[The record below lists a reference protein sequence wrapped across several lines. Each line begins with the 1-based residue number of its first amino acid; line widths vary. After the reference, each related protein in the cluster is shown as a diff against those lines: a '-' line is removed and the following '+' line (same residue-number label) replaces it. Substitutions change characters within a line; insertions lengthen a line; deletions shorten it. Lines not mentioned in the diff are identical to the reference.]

1 MTSRPPRLLERSQ
14 DWLERLPL
22 AAFAGLALALGIIKT
37 GIRVSPLPG
46 SDAQLFPQPPDSFS
60 ATSFGLRSLVWL
72 LAPNSSLGFV
82 IVGLVVVSVVI
93 VVSTATLHRRLSN
106 EASRILLL
114 VLLVGPIGAT
124 LYTTIGQNDS
134 LLILGSLIVAISGK
148 KMALSG
154 LGLAIMILAN
164 PEQTVV
170 AWSVLL
176 VMTFTPILREWRRHA
191 TYGLIAA
198 FVGFLAI
205 GVGVRAAGV
214 GDRTRFLD
222 DFILQSIHNFASN
235 LPLSLYALFGFSW
248 PLVLV
253 LVYSQ
258 GARTALVGALA
269 LVPAIVVTAVTVD
282 QTRVLVGV
290 TAMATLTWM
299 LASLK
304 QVDSEGFKFSIS
316 NRLAW
321 VFLLALVLPSV
332 LVFGPSGLP
341 WGPYSWV
348 FHALFSG
355 EPLW

>member
-1 MTSRPPRLLERSQ
+1 MTPPPRLLERSQ
-14 DWLERLPL
+14 GWLERLPL
-22 AAFAGLALALGIIKT
+22 AAFAGIALALGIIKT
-37 GIRVSPLPG
+37 GIRLDPLPG
-46 SDAQLFPQPPDSFS
+46 SDAQFFPQPPNSFS
-60 ATSFGLRSLVWL
+60 ATAFGLRGLVWL
-72 LAPNSSLGFV
+72 LTPNSSLGFV
-82 IVGLVVVSVVI
+82 IMGLVVVAVVI
-93 VVSTATLHRRLSN
+93 AVSTATFHRLLTN

-114 VLLVGPIGAT
+114 VLLVGPIGGT

-134 LLILGSLIVAISGK
+134 LLILGSLIVAVSGK
-148 KMALSG
+148 KITVSA

-176 VMTFTPILREWRRHA
+176 IMSFTPILREWRRYA
-191 TYGLIAA
+191 SYGLIVA
-198 FVGFLAI
+198 FAGFLAI
-205 GVGVRAAGV
+205 SVGVRAAGA
-214 GDRTRFLD
+214 GDKTQFLD
-222 DFILQSIHNFASN
+222 DFLLQSVHNFASN

-253 LVYSQ
+253 LVYTQ

-290 TAMATLTWM
+290 TTMATLTWM
-299 LASLK
+299 ISSLK
-304 QVDSEGFKFSIS
+304 KVDSGSFRFSIS

-321 VFLLALVLPSV
+321 MFLLALVLPSV
-332 LVFGPSGLP
+332 MVFGPSGLP